1 MQIKTKTKT
10 ITNSE
15 EAEKFLEKYGLY
27 AEFWQPEIN
36 DPPVEVIHELPLQ
49 AIHELPLQ
57 KYKNQIE
64 KLKKKFGYA
73 SADCCSLNTSNPN
86 LDKMLEPF
94 KKEHH
99 HTDDEV
105 RFTVEGEG
113 IFGVNPVTDTPFEVY
128 VEPGD
133 LLVVPAMMRHWF
145 ELTDKKNICCI
156 RIFKENPKWEAVYEM
171 EMIKS

>member
-1 MQIKTKTKT
+1 MKIKTQTRVLIDK
-10 ITNSE
+10 E
-15 EAEKFLEKYGLY
+15 EVKVFLKKYGLY
-27 AEFWQPEIN
+27 AEFWTPEIDN
-36 DPPVEVIHELPLQ
+36 SSLTDPLV
-49 AIHELPLQ
+49 

-64 KLKKKFGYA
+64 KLKTKFGYA
-73 SADCCSLNTSNPN
+73 SADCCTLDKSNPN

-113 IFGVNPVTDTPFEVY
+113 IFGVNPITDSPFEIY
-128 VEPGD
+128 VEPSD
-133 LLVVPAMMRHWF
+133 LLVVPAMTRHWF

-156 RIFKENPKWEAVYEM
+156 RIFKENPKWEAVYER
-171 EMIKS
+171 

>member
-1 MQIKTKTKT
+1 MKIKTKTKT
-10 ITNSE
+10 ITDKE
-15 EAEKFLEKYGLY
+15 ESKKFLSRYGLY
-27 AEFWQPEIN
+27 AEFWQPEVSDQSVI
-36 DPPVEVIHELPLQ
+36 DPLM
-49 AIHELPLQ
+49 

-64 KLKKKFGYA
+64 NLKKKLGYA
-73 SADCCSLNTSNPN
+73 TADYCSLNKTSPN
-86 LDKMLEPF
+86 LEKILEPF
-94 KKEHH
+94 MKEHH

-113 IFGVNPVTDTPFEVY
+113 IFGVNPLTDSSFEVY

-133 LLVVPAMMRHWF
+133 LLVVPAMTRHWF

-171 EMIKS
+171 SQSAIRHS

>member
-1 MQIKTKTKT
+1 MKIKTKTKT
-10 ITNSE
+10 ITDKK
-15 EAEKFLEKYGLY
+15 EAKSFLEKYRLY
-27 AEFWQPEIN
+27 AEFWEPDITDSKLTE
-36 DPPVEVIHELPLQ
+36 PL
-49 AIHELPLQ
+49 ER
-57 KYKNQIE
+57 YRNQID

-86 LDKMLEPF
+86 LDKILDPF

-113 IFGVNPVTDTPFEVY
+113 IFGVNPLSDPPFEVY
-128 VEPGD
+128 VEKGD
-133 LLVVPAMMRHWF
+133 LLVVPAMTRHWF
-145 ELTDKKNICCI
+145 ELTEKKNICCL

-171 EMIKS
+171 TPLGSSLKL